1 MFYMVILMLIGAMKD
16 DQERLNSNVSVCQVD
31 KGSIVL
37 AGFCHPD
44 TSKSHLGKKKKK
56 NLN

>member
-1 MFYMVILMLIGAMKD
+1 MLIGAMKD
-16 DQERLNSNVSVCQVD
+16 DQERLNGNVSVCQGD

-44 TSKSHLGKKKKK
+44 TSKSHLEKKKK